1 MKLED
6 IKGKLQ
12 ESKFVVQTLDQHI
25 VKVEKKFEH
34 ELNYIINLN
43 NFKLQVD
50 KDTYLTIKE
59 VLILHIFWQLEDKDW
74 VVDVVHNQMCAY
86 HTLLEEEDLT
96 WTTWT
101 SMDYTQEANYKLF
114 LGING
119 TLSNRE
125 TPLSTTY
132 QNIS

>member
-59 VLILHIFWQLEDKDW
+59 VLILHIF
-74 VVDVVHNQMCAY
+74 
-86 HTLLEEEDLT
+86 
-96 WTTWT
+96 
-101 SMDYTQEANYKLF
+101 
-114 LGING
+114 
-119 TLSNRE
+119 
-125 TPLSTTY
+125 
-132 QNIS
+132 